1 MKAHNCAFAL
11 CLYTAFAAEAPITV
25 GDLVGRV
32 TEALA
37 VDRDDERMAHA
48 LASAV
53 LKERLSDGVIAKLQ
67 RMGAGPLT
75 LRELQ
80 ALGRQSAA
88 LPRPALSPLALK
100 PTPTASECAAMALAV
115 RNYTAGYLDSLPD
128 FTCTRE
134 DQRFRTPTG
143 RQARLV
149 EKGLLRSWDWVH
161 DGSNVTEVSWVGHR
175 EHYRLV
181 SIDGKPTG
189 ESFAKIENRV
199 SWGETAGL
207 LNEIPDI
214 GPELRWDHWEVTDN
228 WPAAV
233 LTYFIPLAD
242 SQYTLCCPR
251 FLAAHRG
258 LVYADPQSG
267 AVLRLIIYANGLTRA
282 SPAMGSGN
290 VVDYGDVVIS
300 GKHYLLPRRSVAWVL
315 DHNGEG
321 REEIVYR
328 DYRKFDAN
336 ATITFP
342 EEKAPA
348 QKRQ

>member
-1 MKAHNCAFAL
+1 MKARRYAFAL
-11 CLYTAFAAEAPITV
+11 CLCAALAAEAPITV
-25 GDLVGRV
+25 GDLVGRIS
-32 TEALA
+32 EALA
-37 VDRDDERMAHA
+37 VDRDDERIARS
-48 LASAV
+48 LASVV

-67 RMGAGPLT
+67 VMGAGPLT

-80 ALGRQSAA
+80 ALARQSGSLPGPA
-88 LPRPALSPLALK
+88 LPPLTLD
-100 PTPTASECAAMALAV
+100 PSPTASERAAMALAV

-143 RQARLV
+143 RQAGLV
-149 EKGLLRSWDWVH
+149 EKGLLRSWDWVNA
-161 DGSNVTEVSWVGHR
+161 GSNVTEVSWVGHQ

-181 SIDGKPTG
+181 SVNGKPTG

-207 LNEIPDI
+207 LKEIPDI
-214 GPELRWDHWEVTDN
+214 APELRWDHWEVTDN
-228 WPAAV
+228 RRAAV
-233 LTYFIPLAD
+233 LGYYIPLAD
-242 SQYTLCCPR
+242 SQYRLCCPA
-251 FLAAHRG
+251 FFAAHRG
-258 LVYADPQSG
+258 LVCADPQSG
-267 AVLRLIIYANGLTRA
+267 AVLRLIIYATGLTFKSSA
-282 SPAMGSGN
+282 LGSGN

-300 GKHYLLPRRSVAWVL
+300 GNHYLLPRRSVAWVL
-315 DHNGEG
+315 NHDGEG

-342 EEKAPA
+342 EEKDPA
-348 QKRQ
+348 RSK